1 MTVFRESIDFLVRLG
16 IYDVVLPFLLVF
28 TIVFA
33 ILEKTKIM
41 GTEKD
46 SKDRELTKRNLNSM
60 IAFVMAFFVIA
71 STQLVAVIN
80 KTVSQ
85 IFLLLLLIIC
95 FMMLAGAFHGQTKEG
110 FFLNK
115 KDHPFYYSIFMII
128 VFVSIIMIFLNALGW
143 LDIIYGFLKDNWN
156 KSYVAAVIFIG
167 VCIGF
172 MAYIMKE
179 PKSKSEDKK
188 E

>member
-46 SKDRELTKRNLNSM
+46 SKGGELTKRNLNSM
-60 IAFVMAFFVIA
+60 VAFVMAFFVIA

-80 KTVSQ
+80 KSVSQ
-85 IFLLLLLIIC
+85 IFLVLLLIIC
-95 FMMLAGAFHGQTKEG
+95 FMMLAGAFHAQTKEG
-110 FFLNK
+110 FFLDPK
-115 KDHPFYYSIFMII
+115 KHKFYYGIFMII

-143 LDIIYGFLKDNWN
+143 LDIIYNFLKDNWN
-156 KSYVAAVIFIG
+156 KSYVAAVIFIIL
-167 VCIGF
+167 VIGF
-172 MAYIMKE
+172 MAYIMQE
-179 PKSKSEDKK
+179 PSKGEDKK
-188 E
+188 SE